1 MYTFAIPLS
10 LKMFLIPH
18 QKILEMFM
26 DSLELHSHYMCKE
39 VLPKSCFSHLP
50 LICKNKFRLGKHMLC
65 LVQTQSAL
73 LASQP
78 RICWSHSDLFLI
90 KSIASRPHFTPA
102 YLCVVPLCF
111 FQLLTG
117 EIISLRR
124 YAGNM
129 EGSCPYL
136 VFDHKWCKRRW
147 SKQKSSSLVMSA
159 IIWILFIRSVRRA
172 AGLWAPILFQRD

>member
-1 MYTFAIPLS
+1 MQGTNTIHAAQMYTFAIPLS

-26 DSLELHSHYMCKE
+26 DSLELHSHDMCKE

-50 LICKNKFRLGKHMLC
+50 LICKNKFRLGKHTLC

-78 RICWSHSDLFLI
+78 RICWSHSDSFLI

-124 YAGNM
+124 YAGNT

-136 VFDHKWCKRRW
+136 VFDHKWCKRR
-147 SKQKSSSLVMSA
+147 
-159 IIWILFIRSVRRA
+159 
-172 AGLWAPILFQRD
+172 